1 MVGLKQQHLNI
12 LAILAIFEEFLVCC
26 YGKAAT
32 IATKACEYIYGSKSH
47 PVAKFGIDRI
57 NRSKV
62 MNIYMSYFVM
72 VWCQNFLPAFSLS
85 LLLKKYSII

>member
-12 LAILAIFEEFLVCC
+12 LAILTIFEEFLVCC
-26 YGKAAT
+26 YGNANTIAT
-32 IATKACEYIYGSKSH
+32 IATKACEYIHGSKLH
-47 PVAKFGIDRI
+47 PVAKFGINRI

-62 MNIYMSYFVM
+62 MNISMSYFVM

-85 LLLKKYSII
+85 FAA